1 MLTCAAALIRFCWVF
16 ARSLLQTSE
25 LTARVLCC
33 RRVFDL
39 RPVDKHEQTRLH
51 PADFGNRSILC

>member
-1 MLTCAAALIRFCWVF
+1 MAVLIRFCWL

-25 LTARVLCC
+25 LTARMLCC

-39 RPVDKHEQTRLH
+39 RPVDNYEQIRLH
-51 PADFGNRSILC
+51 PADFGSRSILC